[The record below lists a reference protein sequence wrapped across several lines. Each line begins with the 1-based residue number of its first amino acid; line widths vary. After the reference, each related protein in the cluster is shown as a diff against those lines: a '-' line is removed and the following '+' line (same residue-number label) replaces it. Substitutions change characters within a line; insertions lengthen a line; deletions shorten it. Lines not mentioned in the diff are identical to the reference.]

1 MERNHG
7 LLFNLFFFSIDALVG
22 IQKNKETKKSH
33 EKTKNFTRKAK
44 NKLVV
49 FYIFFIFWFLNRFEF
64 LPESYLDENQDLLTG
79 T

>member
-49 FYIFFIFWFLNRFEF
+49 F
-64 LPESYLDENQDLLTG
+64 
-79 T
+79 